1 MLTNTR
7 RITSRH
13 IAKNVKEMK
22 QKIGKKYTSMPAAR
36 NAEEIYKNAKA
47 HVTKCTGDAKKHESI
62 DTVKRKHTR
71 RNTHIN
77 RRNAVT

>member
-1 MLTNTR
+1 
-7 RITSRH
+7 
-13 IAKNVKEMK
+13 MK

-71 RNTHIN
+71 RNTHVN